1 MVFNSIEFLVFL
13 IIVYTAYRL
22 LPFRGQNRLLLVAS
36 YIFYGW
42 WDARF
47 LFLILLTSTLDFCSA
62 LMIGQGQMSTRQRV
76 VSTTALLAAALLFVT
91 VQWQAVQFSL
101 TPFQLAIDWSNLLP
115 SAWTGW
121 LVWLGTLAA
130 VLLAN
135 GLYPYLVALPE
146 NRRSNLCLAT
156 SITINL
162 GILAVFKYFNF
173 FVDSAEA
180 ALSSV
185 GWQADFFSLGVLLP
199 VGISFYTFQSMSYT
213 IDVYRREI
221 PPVQRLS
228 DFALSISF
236 FPQLVAGPIVRAAD
250 LLPQISKPRQIKF
263 DQTIR
268 GLYLILLGLF
278 KKVAIA
284 DGIAGSVNAVYGTTG
299 AVSWLDVVAATLLF
313 TFQIYC
319 DFSGYSDI
327 ARGVA
332 KLFGIEL
339 MLNFNLPY
347 FSKTPSEFWRR
358 WHISLSTWLRDYLYI
373 PLGGNRK
380 GNTYRN
386 LMTTMVLGGLW
397 HGAAWNYVLWGF
409 YQGTLLCIYRALGI
423 RESKQSTQRNSF
435 NLKQFL
441 PAATA
446 TVLFFGLVCYGWLLF
461 RATSFEQIV
470 RFTQILFTDFGN
482 FSLSMPR
489 PTLSGMIGLLVLIV
503 YECLEYSAGN
513 AHFYYRIPSLFRGAF
528 YAVLTTLILMGASN
542 AASQFIY
549 FQF

>member
-22 LPFRGQNRLLLVAS
+22 LPFRGQNRMLLVAS

-101 TPFQLAIDWSNLLP
+101 TPFQLAVDWPNLLP

-213 IDVYRREI
+213 IDVYRKEI

>member
-22 LPFRGQNRLLLVAS
+22 LPFRGQNRMLLVAS

-101 TPFQLAIDWSNLLP
+101 TPFQLAIDWPNLLP

-185 GWQADFFSLGVLLP
+185 GWQTDFFSLGVLLP

-373 PLGGNRK
+373 PLGGNRR

-423 RESKQSTQRNSF
+423 RESKQSTQRNPF

-503 YECLEYSAGN
+503 YECLEYSTGN